1 MSRTIQCLRLLIY
14 KSFLRS
20 TILHHDGSS
29 FRLQDCGCSPPGD
42 FRWEL
47 LPLRLWTSTSGL
59 GGRVESLHLLLR
71 IISKLS
77 DLTTRQGS
85 HSMQRFINS
94 EGGAI
99 QYQYGVDS
107 TVGAKLAMHGG
118 IARTR
123 VPSVCKCGSLFCLL
137 LSQEE

>member
-1 MSRTIQCLRLLIY
+1 M
-14 KSFLRS
+14 
-20 TILHHDGSS
+20 
-29 FRLQDCGCSPPGD
+29 
-42 FRWEL
+42 
-47 LPLRLWTSTSGL
+47 
-59 GGRVESLHLLLR
+59 ESLHLLLR